1 MSGKKHPKKKSADHA
16 VESRTDSQGRQANR
30 AARPGGASSAAEQT
44 APGGAGEHHAKP
56 EADAGRLRSELE
68 AARAKAAEDLDKFLR
83 AKAEVD
89 NARRR
94 AEIDVAHARKYGIER
109 FAAEMLAVR
118 DGLELARTV
127 DIQQEN
133 QSALA
138 KMHEGLD
145 LTLKLMDSVFEKF
158 SLKVI
163 DPEHEKFDPEKHQA
177 IGMVESDQVAPG
189 HVVQVVQKGYMLY
202 DRLLRPA
209 MVMVAKAPDERNEA
223 NSP

>member
-1 MSGKKHPKKKSADHA
+1 MSGKKHPEKKRADHA
-16 VESRTDSQGRQANR
+16 VESRAESPDRPARRAGR
-30 AARPGGASSAAEQT
+30 PEGAPSAAGQT
-44 APGGAGEHHAKP
+44 APAERGERHEEP
-56 EADAGRLRSELE
+56 EADVGRLRSELE

-83 AKAEVD
+83 AKAEAD

-118 DGLELARTV
+118 DSLELARTV
-127 DIQQEN
+127 DIELEN

-145 LTLKLMDSVFEKF
+145 LTLKLMDNVFEKF

-163 DPEHEKFDPEKHQA
+163 DPIHEKFDPEKHQA
-177 IGMVESDQVAPG
+177 ISMVESNEVPPG

-209 MVMVAKAPDERNEA
+209 MVMVAKAPAERGQG